1 MLTKEMFHPPTR
13 TKVQNED
20 GYCLRLQ
27 NPVNINIQVDPQN
40 LYNGAEVVKAFA
52 DCRRTILQHL
62 VSSTDIFRTK
72 PTLAALESIC
82 PPWGY
87 CATSSGYTWSKYSQL
102 NFEPENSYMGTVIY
116 SLVDVLISRSFIV
129 PVFTITKAPV
139 IDIAFGD
146 DEDELNEVDDIPS
159 VEGGIELVDPVR
171 REAEKRKE
179 KEEVRELF
187 RKANE
192 AASIWIA
199 KYGFSDDESA
209 FSDESDNDDDERNF
223 VATR

>member
-1 MLTKEMFHPPTR
+1 MLTKEMFHPPSPR
-13 TKVQNED
+13 KIQNED
-20 GYCLRLQ
+20 GWCLKLQ
-27 NPVNINIQVDPQN
+27 NPVTIDIRVDPQN
-40 LYNGAEVVKAFA
+40 LHNGPEIVKAFA
-52 DCRRTILQHL
+52 DCRRIFLQHL
-62 VSSTDIFRTK
+62 VSSLDIFRTK
-72 PTLAALESIC
+72 PTLTALESIC

-87 CATSSGYTWSKYSQL
+87 CATSSGYTWSKYSL
-102 NFEPENSYMGTVIY
+102 IFSNSENTQVGPILYT
-116 SLVDVLISRSFIV
+116 LVELLISRSFIM
-129 PVFTITKAPV
+129 PVFNVTKAAV
-139 IDIAFGD
+139 IDIAFGEE
-146 DEDELNEVDDIPS
+146 EDELHEVEDIPS

-171 REAEKRKE
+171 REEEKRKE

-192 AASIWIA
+192 AASNWIA